1 MQNKVTTRRCPS
13 KSIWHWHHVPSTVL
27 ASWMTLWLKCG
38 WKVWAD
44 DVSRHD
50 NSSIY
55 HATHTYWLV
64 SHTHT
69 LMHTYWCT
77 HTHTHTHTQWH
88 TLTWSDTDR
97 HTDCCTDTHTH
108 THISIPRHGMT
119 YKSLSVV
126 VCLRMVL
133 YDFSLRIQKPP
144 HNCTVVAISQWASPV
159 YYGYHI
165 VRLVFWVYIYI
176 YWRCTNMW
184 SHTGCFI
191 MTVWDPISVLTPVY
205 IPAQVLHQR
214 TLFQFYP
221 DRMIGRLS
229 QYYIL
234 CRSKI
239 QQLGASHHSV
249 CIGERERER
258 EREISFSCLTR
269 AQGLVLVVRLTL

>member
-13 KSIWHWHHVPSTVL
+13 KSMWHWHHVPSTVL
-27 ASWMTLWLKCG
+27 ASWMTLWLKCW

-50 NSSIY
+50 ISSIS

-77 HTHTHTHTQWH
+77 HTHTHTEWL

-108 THISIPRHGMT
+108 THISIPRHWMT

-165 VRLVFWVYIYI
+165 VRLLFWVCIYIYI
-176 YWRCTNMW
+176 GDAPIC
-184 SHTGCFI
+184 
-191 MTVWDPISVLTPVY
+191 DPILVASLWQYEILHRFSHQY
-205 IPAQVLHQR
+205 IYQLK
-214 TLFQFYP
+214 
-221 DRMIGRLS
+221 S
-229 QYYIL
+229 YI
-234 CRSKI
+234 S
-239 QQLGASHHSV
+239 AH
-249 CIGERERER
+249 
-258 EREISFSCLTR
+258 SFSFTLTEWLEDWVNITYYVDQR
-269 AQGLVLVVRLTL
+269 YNS